1 MSFQPNQYT
10 SPPQAYQDN
19 IGHSLQRDFGNAL
32 SLDQVQ
38 LLSEMHQY
46 DLAHSQD
53 PGFDNSSL
61 QEAPESGQYPQS
73 FGPYVQE
80 DSGAADWINMANS
93 QF

>member
-1 MSFQPNQYT
+1 MSFRQNQYT

-19 IGHSLQRDFGNAL
+19 IGHSLQPDFGNEL

-38 LLSEMHQY
+38 LLSEMHEY
-46 DLAHSQD
+46 DFAHSLD
-53 PGFDNSSL
+53 SDFGNSSL
-61 QEAPESGQYPQS
+61 QEASEPAQYPQS

-80 DSGAADWINMANS
+80 DSSAADWMNMANS